1 MKINRV
7 NTVSRRNTGVRM
19 GARRSVAVSGV
30 MVRREPVDDSPDS
43 MTAFAAQLSAN
54 QDRPANG
61 SPGSIDK
68 AADSHT
74 DSCPDSL
81 VTKNMTDGIDPDF
94 NP

>member
-1 MKINRV
+1 
-7 NTVSRRNTGVRM
+7 M

-43 MTAFAAQLSAN
+43 MTAAAQLSAN
-54 QDRPANG
+54 QDRPATERDT
-61 SPGSIDK
+61 PPDK